1 MENVRKCDHEIIDVA
16 PQKSGAFFAKK
27 SPTPVQGVRAE
38 KDTKGATLASELA
51 AEMRNCCRFGA
62 KIAIF
67 IPNIKFF

>member
-1 MENVRKCDHEIIDVA
+1 MENVRVHAIMRLLMLA

-62 KIAIF
+62 KIAKN
-67 IPNIKFF
+67 IP